1 MFGCEHGHLV
11 RVCLVDCAALVIV
24 DDGLHGLLVI
34 LPTVIAVDRV
44 TLDVHDARTLA
55 QFSTD
60 LKPLLNLIF
69 IETGCSILRMH
80 FRQAAAFGSRL

>member
-1 MFGCEHGHLV
+1 MRLV
-11 RVCLVDCAALVIV
+11 NCAALVIV
-24 DDGLHGLLVI
+24 DYGLHGLLVV

-60 LKPLLNLIF
+60 LKPFLNLIF
-69 IETGCSILRMH
+69 IETGCPILRMH
-80 FRQAAAFGSRL
+80 FGQAAAFSSRF